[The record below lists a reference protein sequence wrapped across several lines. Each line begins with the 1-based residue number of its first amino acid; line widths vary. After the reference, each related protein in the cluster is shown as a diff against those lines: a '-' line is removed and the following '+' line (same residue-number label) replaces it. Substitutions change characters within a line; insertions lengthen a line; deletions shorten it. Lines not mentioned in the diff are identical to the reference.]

1 MAHDPDRP
9 DWVAEDWVSP
19 RRAAGALRLAWAL
32 TALVPVGLAAGWGLW
47 QGLLALASPDS
58 EPARWLQILCG
69 TPALALALLVPVLAV
84 HHGEVARRGGR
95 KAGLAPILIG
105 ASVFVLCLGGSVLTA
120 AS

>member
-47 QGLLALASPDS
+47 RGLLALASPDAA
-58 EPARWLQILCG
+58 PARWLQILCG
-69 TPALALALLVPVLAV
+69 TPALALGLLLPVLAV
-84 HHGEVARRGGR
+84 HHGEVARRGR
-95 KAGLAPILIG
+95 RTSGLGPMLIG
-105 ASVFVLCLGGSVLTA
+105 ASVFVLGLGGALLA
-120 AS
+120 ATS